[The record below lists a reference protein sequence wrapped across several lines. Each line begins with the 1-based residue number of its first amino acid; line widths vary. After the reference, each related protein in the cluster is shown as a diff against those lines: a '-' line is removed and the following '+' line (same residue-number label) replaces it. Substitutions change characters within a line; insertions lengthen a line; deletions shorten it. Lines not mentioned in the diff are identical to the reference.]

1 MRWRRNGTRG
11 GGPRLPDEF
20 ARGERAND
28 GIYTNTPRTASTSS
42 GRLAA
47 MGEGGS
53 RRAEGNAS
61 EPGGEGPPFSADRGG
76 GASMR

>member
-28 GIYTNTPRTASTSS
+28 EIYT
-42 GRLAA
+42 
-47 MGEGGS
+47 
-53 RRAEGNAS
+53 
-61 EPGGEGPPFSADRGG
+61 
-76 GASMR
+76 